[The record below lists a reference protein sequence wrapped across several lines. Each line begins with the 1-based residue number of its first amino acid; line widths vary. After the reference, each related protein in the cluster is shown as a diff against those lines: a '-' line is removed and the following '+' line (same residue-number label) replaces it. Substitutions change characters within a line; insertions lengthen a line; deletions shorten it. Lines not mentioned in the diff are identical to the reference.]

1 MFPVFWI
8 WSPQMHYP
16 WSGSVAQQIEPN
28 TNWFFDAISPASGV
42 AAIEKKAFER
52 ASYGRQ
58 LGLINEVLL
67 DLAEHGGVTS
77 AEAAK
82 SLARLKEIQADIA
95 IIKKEEISRSARAIV
110 ADIERLKSQDCDEY
124 ERLIKQLGLAG
135 D

>member
-1 MFPVFWI
+1 MFPLFWI
-8 WSPQMHYP
+8 WSPQLHYP

-28 TNWFFDAISPASGV
+28 TNWFFDAISPDSGV

-67 DLAEHGGVTS
+67 DLAEHGAVTS

-95 IIKKEEISRSARAIV
+95 VIKKEEFSRSAATIA
-110 ADIERLKSQDCDEY
+110 ADIERLKCQDRDEY
-124 ERLIKQLGLAG
+124 ERLIRQLTLAG
-135 D
+135 